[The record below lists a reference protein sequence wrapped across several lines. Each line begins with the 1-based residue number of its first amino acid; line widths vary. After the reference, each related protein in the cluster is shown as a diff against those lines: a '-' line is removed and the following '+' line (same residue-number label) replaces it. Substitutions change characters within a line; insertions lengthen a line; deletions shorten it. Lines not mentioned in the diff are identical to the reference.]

1 MIPAVV
7 AQFLGTILGK
17 AAVGG
22 GLAVLLLG
30 MYGCEVSKQR
40 KIGAERALS
49 RVEQQGKKVDA
60 KANKARRAAERSVPD
75 SLREWQRD

>member
-7 AQFLGTILGK
+7 AQFLGTLLGK
-17 AAVGG
+17 VAVGG
-22 GLAVLLLG
+22 GLLAVLLA

-40 KIGAERALS
+40 RIGVEKERA
-49 RVEQQGKKVDA
+49 RVERTGEKINE
-60 KANKARRAAERSVPD
+60 KATRARRAAERSVPD